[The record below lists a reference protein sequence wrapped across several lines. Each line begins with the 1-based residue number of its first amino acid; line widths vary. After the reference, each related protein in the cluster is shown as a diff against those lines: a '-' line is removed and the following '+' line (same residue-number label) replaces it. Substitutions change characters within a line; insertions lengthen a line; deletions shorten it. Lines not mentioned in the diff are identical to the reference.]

1 MHIQT
6 LKTQLPGC
14 FWASL
19 SCTWTPWCA
28 PRTTSCKGI
37 QPWCA
42 FALLKDLHE
51 WNRCWWGSKELL
63 RSLFVS
69 AENAGNSGIRCLWA
83 SVKGSG
89 DPSPA
94 PTPSPSPIGPRLS
107 AVGLLMKEHADER
120 AISCSLKIPPW
131 SVPRPQ
137 RWNRTGRR
145 DWKLAIS
152 WNAFSCQQNSHL
164 QL

>member
-1 MHIQT
+1 M

-28 PRTTSCKGI
+28 PCTTSCKGI

-51 WNRCWWGSKELL
+51 WNRCWWGLKELL

-83 SVKGSG
+83 SVKGGG
-89 DPSPA
+89 DPSPTPPPRHRA
-94 PTPSPSPIGPRLS
+94 PALCRWSFNEGACRWKSYLLLLKDPTMERSTPAEVEQDRQTWLET
-107 AVGLLMKEHADER
+107 V
-120 AISCSLKIPPW
+120 
-131 SVPRPQ
+131 
-137 RWNRTGRR
+137 
-145 DWKLAIS
+145 AIS